1 MSLLLVSFLL
11 AFTDP
16 SASAPAPQAVTTEP
30 ARPAAKGEKK
40 ICKADESFTGSR
52 FKKKICLTETEWA
65 NRSANTANDL
75 KNMGAR

>member
-11 AFTDP
+11 AAADP
-16 SASAPAPQAVTTEP
+16 AAATTSTNNAATPAPTT
-30 ARPAAKGEKK
+30 ATREKR

-52 FKKKICLTETEWA
+52 FKKKVCLTETEWA
-65 NRSANTANDL
+65 NRSATTANDL

>member
-11 AFTDP
+11 AAADP
-16 SASAPAPQAVTTEP
+16 STAAPQSSTTTEP
-30 ARPAAKGEKK
+30 SATTVKREKK

-52 FKKKICLTETEWA
+52 FKKKICLTETQWA
-65 NRSANTANDL
+65 NRSSTTANDL